1 MEKPYSINNLKH
13 KLITDINNNQT
24 NKKREYITKEKIKQ
38 NKSKIIV
45 KEKNKGI

>member
-24 NKKREYITKEKIKQ
+24 KKKENI
-38 NKSKIIV
+38 
-45 KEKNKGI
+45 